1 MQLQTRWYYER
12 ARGQYLDE
20 KGREGTPAQKKAFEA
35 INPIRQK
42 FTKTDLAKFENTWN
56 QIPFKVSM
64 GAEKNFNEFM
74 VILEERGEFQPDRTY
89 YEHLIAK
96 AILFRQAEKLV
107 HKQQY
112 GGYRANIVT
121 YTLALIYHKTAQRI
135 DLDRIWKD
143 QSISPVLM
151 DTITRV
157 SEAVHSHITNP
168 PGGRNITEWC
178 KKEQCWKDLLA
189 LDIKLPDE
197 LENELIQ
204 TDGRE
209 RTKVDRGIDSPD
221 SEDREKILEVMKVQ
235 AETWFKIAHWA
246 KETGNL
252 KPWQRSLSFSMG
264 NLAKRGREPS
274 RKQAFQ
280 ALKILADVSR
290 MGFEIDH
297 QNTESSSEKES
308 SVLDFTENS
317 KDIKIVEKDKTFI
330 ESGNENKKFLRE
342 KKEKSNQSYE
352 NIKFLEKLTEIIKS
366 NSYITRTQL
375 AEKVECSLTK
385 VKMGVEIL
393 EDNNVIQHRLVV
405 GKKNKS
411 LYQYFILS
419 TSSP

>member
-20 KGREGTPAQKKAFEA
+20 KGREGTPARKKAFEA
-35 INPIRQK
+35 TNPTRQK

-56 QIPFKVSM
+56 QLPHTVSR
-64 GAEKNFNEFM
+64 GAEKNFMEFM
-74 VILEERGEFQPDRTY
+74 ALLQERGAFQPDRTY
-89 YEHLIAK
+89 YERLIAK

-107 HKQQY
+107 QKQQY

-121 YTLALIYHKTAQRI
+121 YTLALISHKTAQRI
-135 DLDRIWKD
+135 DLDKIWKE

-157 SEAVHSHITNP
+157 SEEVHSHITNP

-209 RTKVDRGIDSPD
+209 RTEVDRGIDSPD

-264 NLAKRGREPS
+264 NLTRKGKEPS
-274 RKQAFQ
+274 RKQAAQ
-280 ALKILADVSR
+280 ALIILEDAR
-290 MGFEIDH
+290 RLGFEI
-297 QNTESSSEKES
+297 
-308 SVLDFTENS
+308 
-317 KDIKIVEKDKTFI
+317 
-330 ESGNENKKFLRE
+330 
-342 KKEKSNQSYE
+342 Y
-352 NIKFLEKLTEIIKS
+352 
-366 NSYITRTQL
+366 
-375 AEKVECSLTK
+375 
-385 VKMGVEIL
+385 
-393 EDNNVIQHRLVV
+393 
-405 GKKNKS
+405 
-411 LYQYFILS
+411 
-419 TSSP
+419 